1 MKGMQR
7 VENLK
12 ALLIGFAG
20 GVVGGLLGIGGAII
34 LVPLMVSFLG
44 VSQHMAHATSLAV
57 IIPGAV
63 VSAFVYKE
71 FGQLDFGLAGLFAV
85 GGIFGAFIG
94 ASLMPYV
101 KPHILKMIF
110 AVLALSIAIRMG
122 VSL

>member
-1 MKGMQR
+1 MEK
-7 VENLK
+7 VK

-63 VSAFVYKE
+63 VSALVYKG
-71 FGQLDFGLAGLFAV
+71 FGQLDFELAGLFAV

>member
-1 MKGMQR
+1 MEKF
-7 VENLK
+7 K
-12 ALLIGFAG
+12 ALLIGFVG
-20 GVVGGLLGIGGAII
+20 GVTGGLLGIGGSII
-34 LVPLMVSFLG
+34 LVPLMVHFLG

-57 IIPGAV
+57 IIPGAI
-63 VSAFVYKE
+63 VSAFVYRE

-85 GGIFGAFIG
+85 GGICGAYIG

-101 KPHILKMIF
+101 KPHVLKRIF

>member
-1 MKGMQR
+1 MEKY
-7 VENLK
+7 K

-20 GVVGGLLGIGGAII
+20 GVIGGLLGIGGAII

-63 VSAFVYKE
+63 VSALVYKG

-85 GGIFGAFIG
+85 GGICGAYIG

-101 KPHILKMIF
+101 KPHVLKRIF
-110 AVLALSIAIRMG
+110 AVLALFLAIRMG